1 MNGLK
6 SRLEKADERIGELA
20 DTPEEEIIQNAKQ
33 RGEKMRN
40 MTERLSHRKESEK
53 FSFVSNWSSKRRK

>member
-1 MNGLK
+1 MNGSK

-33 RGEKMRN
+33 GKKNEEYDREVEPQK
-40 MTERLSHRKESEK
+40 RK
-53 FSFVSNWSSKRRK
+53 